1 MKIKN
6 ETEYK
11 IKDYS
16 YLDVFTEK
24 LKREKI
30 TQYKGCIDTA
40 INKRFKL
47 RHYEYTHVLIA
58 RGIYENS
65 IAKNGF
71 HKSLISL
78 TEEEERLSFASFWIA
93 MEIALNKYQRANNK
107 EAIGNISQDEAEIYW
122 SLATTY
128 YKEHDVESDK
138 RKAKNLEWASNALS
152 KIDKSY
158 KPKKLVSWINLE
170 GNYAMFESGAWEK

>member
-30 TQYKGCIDTA
+30 TECQKSDY
-40 INKRFKL
+40 KRFKL

-58 RGIYENS
+58 RGIYENA

-78 TEEEERLSFASFWIA
+78 TQEEERLSFASFWIA

-107 EAIGNISQDEAEIYW
+107 EALGNISQDEAEIYW
-122 SLATTY
+122 TLATTY
-128 YKEHDVESDK
+128 YKEHDLQEDK
-138 RKAKNLEWASNALS
+138 RKAENLEWASKALS

>member
-1 MKIKN
+1 MKMKIKN

-30 TQYKGCIDTA
+30 TDHRKSDH
-40 INKRFKL
+40 KRFKL

-78 TEEEERLSFASFWIA
+78 TQEEERLSFASFWIA

-107 EAIGNISQDEAEIYW
+107 EALGNISQDEAEIYW
-122 SLATTY
+122 TLATTY
-128 YKEHDVESDK
+128 YKEHDLQEDK
-138 RKAKNLEWASNALS
+138 RKAENLEWASKALS